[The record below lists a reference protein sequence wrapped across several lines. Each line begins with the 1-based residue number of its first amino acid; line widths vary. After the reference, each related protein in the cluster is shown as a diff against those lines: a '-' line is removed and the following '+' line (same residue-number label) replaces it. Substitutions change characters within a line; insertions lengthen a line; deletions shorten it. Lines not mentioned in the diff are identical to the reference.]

1 MARPQAPKLDLNRGV
16 RTRFHASG
24 MKVCMYVDDPGVYM
38 TEGGQP
44 LDVKFAREAGFD
56 VEKDLRQRAI
66 NQRMAE
72 YRRKLEEEARS
83 EEDALAQ
90 AASDRSNYRVQHIG
104 AGQYAIFDKGGKR
117 LTRVAMTK
125 ADVELLVGPID
136 ADPND
141 PNSMVPSALPDVGE
155 NPSANLDELLGQVP
169 AAKRVG

>member
-1 MARPQAPKLDLNRGV
+1 MAKKDSPKLDLDRGV
-16 RTRFHASG
+16 TVRFHPSG
-24 MKVCMYVDDPGVYM
+24 MKVCMYDDDPGVYL
-38 TEGGQP
+38 TEGAQP
-44 LDVKFAREAGFD
+44 LNVQIAREAGYD
-56 VEKDLRQRAI
+56 VEKDLRQRAV

-90 AASDRSNYRVQHIG
+90 AATDRSNYRVQHIG

-125 ADVELLVGPID
+125 QDVELLVGPIE

-141 PNSMVPSALPDVGE
+141 PSSMVSAPNVNE
-155 NPSANLDELLGQVP
+155 PNPFAGLEGF
-169 AAKRVG
+169 AAKKAG